1 MGRNKKKPEWQSDAL
16 AMVRALKAGE
26 VVLHSTDTIWG
37 LGANAKNKE
46 AVNQIFEMKN
56 RSEESTLIMLVD
68 SPGMLERFL
77 PNLPEAAWDLME
89 VSDRPLTIVAPCAP
103 KVMEELA
110 KGMVAEDG
118 TIAVRLVKDDYLSFI
133 IQGLGSPLASTS
145 ANPSG
150 QPAPDSFM
158 SINSAI
164 KSGVNAV
171 AEYRRNGK
179 PNGISSMMVKFDDH
193 NRITLIRS

>member
-1 MGRNKKKPEWQSDAL
+1 
-16 AMVRALKAGE
+16 
-26 VVLHSTDTIWG
+26 
-37 LGANAKNKE
+37 
-46 AVNQIFEMKN
+46 
-56 RSEESTLIMLVD
+56 
-68 SPGMLERFL
+68 
-77 PNLPEAAWDLME
+77 
-89 VSDRPLTIVAPCAP
+89 
-103 KVMEELA
+103 
-110 KGMVAEDG
+110 MVAEDG

>member
-68 SPGMLERFL
+68 SPGMLER
-77 PNLPEAAWDLME
+77 
-89 VSDRPLTIVAPCAP
+89 
-103 KVMEELA
+103 
-110 KGMVAEDG
+110 
-118 TIAVRLVKDDYLSFI
+118 
-133 IQGLGSPLASTS
+133 
-145 ANPSG
+145 
-150 QPAPDSFM
+150 
-158 SINSAI
+158 
-164 KSGVNAV
+164 
-171 AEYRRNGK
+171 
-179 PNGISSMMVKFDDH
+179 
-193 NRITLIRS
+193 

>member
-56 RSEESTLIMLVD
+56 RSKESTLIMLVD

-77 PNLPEAAWDLME
+77 PNLPEAAWELME

-103 KVMEELA
+103 KAMEELA
-110 KGMVAEDG
+110 TGMIAEDG
-118 TIAVRLVKDDYLSFI
+118 TVAVRLVKDDYLSFI

-158 SINSAI
+158 RIPSAI

-179 PNGISSMMVKFDDH
+179 PNGMSSMMVKFDDH
-193 NRITLIRS
+193 NRITLIRR

>member
-193 NRITLIRS
+193 NRITLIRR